1 MNLRLTGGRVPIY
14 VGGDSPYILID
25 FPDRG
30 TFDNLY
36 PRYTKGKSRDRYWE
50 ALNRRIAGETFADVG
65 KALGISRQ
73 AVRQIEAKFLRL
85 ISESY
90 FQSKTASGS

>member
-1 MNLRLTGGRVPIY
+1 MNLRLAGGRVPIY

-30 TFDNLY
+30 TFDSLY
-36 PRYTKGKSRDRYWE
+36 PKYTKARSRDRYWE
-50 ALNRRIAGETFADVG
+50 VLNRRIAGETLVEAG
-65 KALGISRQ
+65 KPLGITRQ
-73 AVRQIEAKFLRL
+73 GVRNIEAKFLRL

-90 FQSKTASGS
+90 FRSKTFSGN